1 MLILGLTGPT
11 GAGKGEVA
19 ALLLARGFAHI
30 DGDVLSRKVTAPGE
44 PCLDALVQAFGAGI
58 LGPNGALDRKRLG
71 ELVFSD
77 PESLSRLNAII
88 HPYIAEKVRELL
100 AQFER
105 EGRRGAVIDGAA
117 LYESGLDSICRV
129 VICVTA
135 PYETRLARIMAR
147 DGLGEESAR
156 KRAAAQPSEACYRA
170 RADFIIVNDGDLASL
185 KKSVDNLVNALK
197 EEYTN
202 E

>member
-1 MLILGLTGPT
+1 MLVLGLTGPT

-19 ALLLARGFAHI
+19 ALLSAHGFAHI

-44 PCLDALVQAFGAGI
+44 PCLDALAKAFGAGI
-58 LGPNGALDRKRLG
+58 LKPDGTLDRKKLG
-71 ELVFSD
+71 GLVFSD
-77 PESLSRLNAII
+77 PERLSRLNAII
-88 HPYIAEKVRELL
+88 HPYIAEKVKELL
-100 AQFER
+100 AQFEK

-117 LYESGLDSICRV
+117 LYESGLDGICRA

-135 PYETRLARIMAR
+135 PFEARLARIMAR
-147 DGLGEESAR
+147 DGISEEEAR
-156 KRAAAQPSEACYRA
+156 KRAIAQPSDARYRA
-170 RADFIIVNDGDLASL
+170 GARFVIVNDGDLASL
-185 KKSVDNLVNALK
+185 KKSVDNLVNALD